1 MKQLVI
7 TKEDIVRQLAVI
19 FDMPNDVVRDMV
31 TEVFDY
37 IRDQVCKGNTVSI
50 RKFATISPRL
60 HAARKARDIARKI
73 TIDMPARWTANFK
86 ASGYFNEQVEESL
99 GGATTEE
106 LR

>member
-31 TEVFDY
+31 TEAFDY
-37 IRDQVCKGNTVSI
+37 IRDQVCEGNTVSI

-60 HAARKARDIARKI
+60 HAARKAQDIARKM
-73 TIDMPARWTANFK
+73 TIDTPARWTSHTK
-86 ASGYFNEQVEESL
+86 A
-99 GGATTEE
+99 T
-106 LR
+106 

>member
-31 TEVFDY
+31 TEAFDY

-60 HAARKARDIARKI
+60 HKARKARDIARGL
-73 TIDMPARWTANFK
+73 TIPIPARWTANFK
-86 ASGYFNEQVEESL
+86 ASGYFNEQVDESL
-99 GGATTEE
+99 GGSVTEE
-106 LR
+106 LH